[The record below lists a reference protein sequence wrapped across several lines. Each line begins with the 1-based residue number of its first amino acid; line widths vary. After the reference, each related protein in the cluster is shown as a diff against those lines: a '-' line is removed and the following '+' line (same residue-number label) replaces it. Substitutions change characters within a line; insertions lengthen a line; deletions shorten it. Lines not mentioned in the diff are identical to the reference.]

1 LDDKTNT
8 GDLKMPPVFTRLRA
22 LRMFEKRHLNFLRT
36 IEDFD
41 LIREIGYHQERG
53 EPLTMKTLHLL
64 GVASVPTIQRRLRQ
78 LRQAGAIQQMRSK
91 RDGRA
96 LELRITP
103 KVQRVFARYAELLAA
118 APTAP

>member
-1 LDDKTNT
+1 
-8 GDLKMPPVFTRLRA
+8 MPPVFARLHALRA
-22 LRMFEKRHLNFLRT
+22 FEKRHLDFLRT

-53 EPLTMKTLHLL
+53 EPLTMKSLHLL

-78 LRQAGAIQQMRSK
+78 LRQAGAIQQVRSK

-96 LELRITP
+96 LELWVTP
-103 KVQRVFARYAELLAA
+103 KVQKMFAKYAELLCA
-118 APTAP
+118 APAGG